1 VAYSPTYPYGSDG
14 GGWLLPH
21 HGLDFGSAPS
31 APVIAVDDGVVAYAG
46 DDTSQRFGP
55 QNDFYGNLV
64 VLRHR
69 ARLGG
74 RNLFSLYGHL
84 AEVRVERGDVVE
96 RGQEV
101 GLVGG
106 TGIALGPHLHLE
118 FRMDER
124 DYGTT
129 LNPSLLMAPGPG
141 QGALVGRMARKAGK
155 SEPGVTVAL
164 FRRTAGGVE
173 WVAQTTSY
181 LEGSFNR
188 GPDLEEDFTFPDLP
202 SGEYIVERVDGG
214 PAAKSELRIEAGE
227 LTLVTLRPSRSSN
240 VAAEVTAT
248 PTAGKDSAAGDV
260 AAATPTTST
269 LAPTGSTAPLPESRS
284 ESELPSPSD
293 DP

>member
-1 VAYSPTYPYGSDG
+1 VAFSPTYPYGSDG

-46 DDTSQRFGP
+46 DDSSRRFGP

-74 RNLFSLYGHL
+74 RNLLSLYGHL

-96 RGQEV
+96 RGQEI

-118 FRMDER
+118 FRMDDR

-129 LNPSLLMAPGPG
+129 LNPSLLLAPGPG
-141 QGALVGRMARKAGK
+141 RGTLAGRIARTAGK

-164 FRRTAGGVE
+164 FRRSAEGIE

-181 LEGSFNR
+181 LEGPFNR
-188 GPDLEEDFTFPDLP
+188 GPDLQEDFTFPDLP
-202 SGEYIVERVDGG
+202 SGDYVVERVDGG
-214 PAAKSELRIEAGE
+214 PAARAELRIEAGE

-240 VAAEVTAT
+240 EAAEVTPT
-248 PTAGKDSAAGDV
+248 PEVAEDSAAGAAGGDG
-260 AAATPTTST
+260 ATATTSLDAATATKP
-269 LAPTGSTAPLPESRS
+269 APTAES
-284 ESELPSPSD
+284 ESPSPSS